1 MTDRALGRAPGR
13 TGRRLSGRSRT
24 APGGLP
30 GLAGRTWP
38 SPDRLALTPRHVAF
52 RTQVRG
58 AAGGI
63 HSIQPQAVPGST
75 LGGNFTNGKESNNT
89 VGGVRAGV

>member
-1 MTDRALGRAPGR
+1 MADRASAWALGR
-13 TGRRLSGRSRT
+13 TDRRLPGRSRA

-30 GLAGRTWP
+30 ELAGRAWP
-38 SPDRLALTPRHVAF
+38 SPDRLALAPRHVAF
-52 RTQVRG
+52 RTQVHG
-58 AAGGI
+58 AAGHV

-75 LGGNFTNGKESNNT
+75 LGEDFTNREESNNT

>member
-1 MTDRALGRAPGR
+1 MANRALGR

-30 GLAGRTWP
+30 RLAGRAWP
-38 SPDRLALTPRHVAF
+38 SPDRLALALRHVAF

-58 AAGGI
+58 VAGRI

-75 LGGNFTNGKESNNT
+75 LGEDFTNGEESNNT